1 MNGYKSLS
9 ARPGII
15 LLGIILFLPSC
26 GGNNNSITDQSVVD
40 LSVTDHPDE
49 GAFPAA
55 DNILSDQDGPPPTQ
69 QRINI
74 ADISDAIPQ
83 NELHSRYG
91 NPSSYEVLGK
101 RYYPLNSSKGYKER
115 GIASWY
121 GSKFHGKRTSSGEPY
136 NMHGM
141 TAAHKTLPLP
151 TYVKVTNLRNDR
163 QVILKVNDR
172 GPFHENRIIDL
183 SHTAASKLEI
193 IGHGTGLVEVEAI
206 DPDNWDQDTKSVK
219 QSQPNQQ
226 QKSMS
231 PAKLY
236 VQVGAFIS
244 FQNARK
250 LQLTVNNKLQQHA
263 SISETQ
269 KSGHKFYRVRIGPLA
284 SAEQA
289 DTLTYQL
296 SQQGFATPRIV
307 IE

>member
-1 MNGYKSLS
+1 MNGYKSPS
-9 ARPGII
+9 ALPGVIL
-15 LLGIILFLPSC
+15 LLGIILLLPSC
-26 GGNNNSITDQSVVD
+26 GGNNSSVADHSIA
-40 LSVTDHPDE
+40 DHPD
-49 GAFPAA
+49 GGSLLAV
-55 DNILSDQDGPPPTQ
+55 DNILSEQDGPPPIQ
-69 QRINI
+69 HRINV

-83 NELHSRYG
+83 KEPHSRYG

-101 RYYPLNSSKGYKER
+101 RYYPLSSSKGYKER

-136 NMHGM
+136 DMHGM

-151 TYVKVTNLRNDR
+151 TYVKVTNLRNNR

-183 SHTAASKLEI
+183 SHTAASKLGI

-206 DPDNWDQDTKSVK
+206 DPDNWNQDTKSVK
-219 QSQPNQQ
+219 LSQPNP
-226 QKSMS
+226 QKSMN
-231 PAKLY
+231 PVELY

-244 FQNARK
+244 IQNARK
-250 LQLTVNNKLQQHA
+250 LQSTVNNKLQQHA
-263 SISETQ
+263 SITETE

-289 DTLTYQL
+289 DTLSYQL
-296 SQQGFATPRIV
+296 NQQGFGTPRIV